1 MTADMYAGV
10 ESAEADLFAVCAL
23 VELSPIDLRELY
35 YSVSCPVF
43 PCQGEEQL
51 MESQAIIHSQNQKE

>member
-1 MTADMYAGV
+1 MTADMYADV
-10 ESAEADLFAVCAL
+10 ESVEADLFDVCAL
-23 VELSPIDLRELY
+23 VELSFGVRELY
-35 YSVSCPVF
+35 YLVACPVF